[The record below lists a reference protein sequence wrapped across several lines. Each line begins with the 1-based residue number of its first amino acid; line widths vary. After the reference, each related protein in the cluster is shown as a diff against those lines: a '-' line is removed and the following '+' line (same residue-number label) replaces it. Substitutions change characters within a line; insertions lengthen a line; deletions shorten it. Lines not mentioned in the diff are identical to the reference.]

1 MSQKNKLIINCGTT
15 QVSAGLFSVSGGRLV
30 LESFDVRDLDYDYGH
45 PDAWLAA
52 LNAALRSMKLSGRA
66 DVIVPTASI
75 LTKTITVPH
84 VDGITPRD
92 AVAFE
97 AEKNIPYP
105 LSEVTWDFQVIS
117 DDGVETEILLASMKA
132 DAADDFCAAVTYGSV
147 SPATLQAS
155 SILDYNAW
163 RYCGLEEN
171 VMILNLGAKASNLII
186 ARNDGL
192 FVRSVPIGG
201 NAITQ
206 SISDNLGK
214 SFMQAEAIKRGY
226 FLDAAKLESGDAAA
240 ELIKNS
246 IRSIAKRL
254 AIELKRSI
262 LNYKRKGTV
271 ESPKALYLTGR
282 ASLTPGLAE
291 YLCEELQVEV
301 KYFDTLSSLS
311 VSPKVDQELLRSSY
325 IHLSELVGDAARMVL
340 KDSVG
345 VNLLPGHVVEAFA
358 FERKRP
364 FMLLGAALLV
374 AAAVPPFF
382 VLKDSIA
389 LNNRLAA
396 DYAQKTPALEQRFAE
411 FNESKEVA
419 AGLVSKIA
427 DLGAL
432 AESKSNWI
440 KLFADFEKRIVDSK
454 DVWLEDMKVLRSM
467 RGGKLD
473 YRLQLSG
480 RLLLRDVKP
489 GEPYDYEKALGRID
503 TLLTSFKD
511 SEFIKEYVDVRTDT
525 TNPRILKF
533 TFTLVVN
540 PDKPI

>member
-30 LESFDVRDLDYDYGH
+30 LESFDIRDLDYDYGH
-45 PDAWLAA
+45 PEAWLAA
-52 LNAALRSMKLSGRA
+52 LNVALKSMKLSGRA
-66 DVIVPTASI
+66 DVIVPTASL

-84 VDGITPRD
+84 VGGVTPRES
-92 AVAFE
+92 VAYE
-97 AEKNIPYP
+97 AERNIPYP
-105 LSEVTWDFQVIS
+105 LNEVTWDFQVIS
-117 DDGVETEILLASMKA
+117 DDGVETEILLTSMKA
-132 DAADDFCAAVTYGSV
+132 DVADDFCSAVTFGSV

-163 RYCGLEEN
+163 KYCGLEED
-171 VMILNLGAKASNLII
+171 VMILNMGAKASNLII
-186 ARNDGL
+186 ARGDGL

-214 SFMQAEAIKRGY
+214 SFMQAESIKRSY
-226 FLDAAKLESGDAAA
+226 FSDASKLEAGDAASD
-240 ELIKNS
+240 LIKNS
-246 IRSIAKRL
+246 VRSIAKRI

-271 ESPKALYLTGR
+271 NSPTALYLTGR

-291 YLCEELQVEV
+291 YLSEELQVGV
-301 KYFDTLSSLS
+301 NYLDTLSSLS
-311 VSPKVDQELLRSSY
+311 VAPKVDQVLLSANH
-325 IHLSELVGDAARMVL
+325 INLSELVGNAARMVIS
-340 KDSVG
+340 DSVG
-345 VNLLPGHVVEAFA
+345 VNLLPEHVVKAKAFA
-358 FERKRP
+358 GKKP
-364 FMLLGAALLV
+364 FIILAAALLA

-382 VLKDSIA
+382 VLSDSIA
-389 LNNRLAA
+389 ASEKKAREYKSRTA
-396 DYAQKTPALEQRFAE
+396 PLEQRYLNFD
-411 FNESKEVA
+411 NSKKETQV
-419 AGLVSKIA
+419 LVGKID
-427 DLGAL
+427 DLSAL
-432 AESKSNWI
+432 AKSKSNWI
-440 KLFADFEKRIVDSK
+440 QLFADFEQRLVESK
-454 DVWLEDMKVLRSM
+454 DVWLDDMKVLRSE

-480 RLLLRDVKP
+480 RLLLRDVK
-489 GEPYDYEKALGRID
+489 GDNFDYEKALARID
-503 TLLTSFKD
+503 ALLASFKD
-511 SEFIKEYVDVRTDT
+511 SDFINEYIDVRTDT